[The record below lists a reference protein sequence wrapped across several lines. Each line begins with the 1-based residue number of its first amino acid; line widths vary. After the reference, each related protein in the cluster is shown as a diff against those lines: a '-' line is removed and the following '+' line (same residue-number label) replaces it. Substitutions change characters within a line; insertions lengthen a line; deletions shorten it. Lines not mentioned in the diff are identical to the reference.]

1 MIATATKASPEQLAA
16 RLDLRQGSR
25 TDRIDGPKL
34 KLVRNR
40 TAAKRAYRK
49 EVW

>member
-1 MIATATKASPEQLAA
+1 MIIISTKATSAQVQA

-25 TDRIDGPKL
+25 TDRIDGV
-34 KLVRNR
+34 VRKQKHNR
-40 TAAKRAYRK
+40 AAAKRAYRK